1 MILYLRNSYILEW
14 HVCVCVCVYVSLS
27 HSSMRQWARREAE
40 RLILQREKAGLPLI
54 EENYYD
60 PNTILQPTPKES

>member
-1 MILYLRNSYILEW
+1 M
-14 HVCVCVCVYVSLS
+14 CVCVSLS

>member
-1 MILYLRNSYILEW
+1 MILHLRNFYILEW
-14 HVCVCVCVYVSLS
+14 RVCVCLCLSLS